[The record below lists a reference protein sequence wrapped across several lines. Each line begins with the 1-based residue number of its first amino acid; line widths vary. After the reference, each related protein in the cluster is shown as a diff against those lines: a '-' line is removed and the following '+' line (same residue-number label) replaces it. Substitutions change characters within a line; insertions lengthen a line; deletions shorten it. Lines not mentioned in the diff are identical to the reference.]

1 MNTTYYIPYSMVPE
15 MNVGS
20 FSLTDF
26 IYNPIY
32 YTACASFFA
41 AAKDVL
47 SIYVKLNVLFFQ
59 KYWIPISYGIL
70 LGTMLFGFAKLLS
83 LEDVDVPLT
92 LLESEI
98 IQYIHVNSST
108 GCTAR
113 MVLEYLEETWDA
125 NADTHAHANTKKIQL
140 SEVQSALQSIQR
152 RGMLLPVQTTLWVV
166 SGN

>member
-1 MNTTYYIPYSMVPE
+1 MVPE
-15 MNVGS
+15 MNVGP

-41 AAKDVL
+41 AAKDVM
-47 SIYVKLNVLFFQ
+47 SIYMKLNVLFFQ

-125 NADTHAHANTKKIQL
+125 NADTHAHTHANTKKIQL

>member
-1 MNTTYYIPYSMVPE
+1 MVPE

-47 SIYVKLNVLFFQ
+47 SIYIKLNVLFFQ

-98 IQYIHVNSST
+98 VQYIHVNSST

-113 MVLEYLEETWDA
+113 MVLEYLEETWDV
-125 NADTHAHANTKKIQL
+125 NADTRTKTIQL
-140 SEVQSALQSIQR
+140 SEVQSALQSIQK